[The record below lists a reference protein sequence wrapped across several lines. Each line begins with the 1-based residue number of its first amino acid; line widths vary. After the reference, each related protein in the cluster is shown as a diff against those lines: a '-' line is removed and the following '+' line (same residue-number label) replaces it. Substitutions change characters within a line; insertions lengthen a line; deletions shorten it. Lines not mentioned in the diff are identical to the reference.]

1 MKLRTVVFAGL
12 LSFAGWAQ
20 AAPVFEDNFDANT
33 PAVNT
38 VPTGWFLGGGTVDII
53 GSGFLYDY
61 VPGNG
66 LYVDLDGSTSEGGT
80 LFKFLNLTGG
90 TTYQLSFDLAGNN
103 VPGGGYPS
111 DIVDVTF
118 GSAAGT
124 YTLDPGDGFSTRT
137 LSFTAGGN
145 GSFALL
151 FHNRGG
157 DNAGALLDNVSVTA
171 VPEPETYAMLLA
183 GLGAIGFM
191 QRRRQARE
199 QAKEQGR

>member
-12 LSFAGWAQ
+12 LSVAGLAQ
-20 AAPVFEDNFDANT
+20 AAPVFEDNFDANP
-33 PAVNT
+33 PALNT
-38 VPTGWFLGGGTVDII
+38 TPTGWFLSSGTVDII
-53 GSGFLYDY
+53 GDGFLYDY
-61 VPGNG
+61 LPGNG
-66 LYVDLDGSTSEGGT
+66 SYVDLDGSTAEGAT
-80 LFKFLNLTGG
+80 MFRFLNLTGG
-90 TTYQLSFDLAGNN
+90 MTYQLSFDLAGNN

-111 DIVDVTF
+111 DIVDVSF

-124 YTLDPGDGFSTRT
+124 YTLNPTDGFATRS

-151 FHNRGG
+151 FQNRGG
-157 DNAGALLDNVSVTA
+157 DNVGALLDNVSVTA

-191 QRRRQARE
+191 RRRRLARE
-199 QAKEQGR
+199 QGQ